1 MTELSSAAPA
11 ASRTASP
18 ATSAAAAPAAAPAVA
33 LSGEVARALADGR
46 PVVALESTIFTHG
59 LPRPRNLAVALEA
72 ERHLRAAGVVP
83 ATIGVH
89 AGVPTVGLGVEQITE
104 LAAVDGLDKV
114 SLRDLPVVAAL
125 GRHGGTTVAATAF
138 LAHRAGIRV
147 FATGGLG
154 GVHFGASESFDESAD
169 TTTLAAT
176 PVTVISAGVKSI
188 LDIRATLERFE
199 THSIPVLGYRTRKY
213 PGFYVTDSGHTV
225 NHSVESPEQAARVIE
240 ARDRLGLPQAVLI
253 ANPVDP
259 AKQLPPEE
267 LDGILAR
274 AWAAAERRG
283 VTGNATTPFLLDFIQ
298 RDTGGRSLEVN
309 VEVYRGNVR
318 LGGEIATALA
328 VGAGGAGGVGG
339 AASGDGERGG
349 GGGGGG
355 GGAASARVA
364 ESRA

>member
-1 MTELSSAAPA
+1 MTGLRPAVPATSAAPA
-11 ASRTASP
+11 AP
-18 ATSAAAAPAAAPAVA
+18 AASAASAIEV
-33 LSGEVARALADGR
+33 SEEVARALADGR

-72 ERHLRAAGVVP
+72 EERLRAAGVVP

-89 AGVPTVGLGVEQITE
+89 AGVPTVGLSTEQITE
-104 LAAVDGLDKV
+104 LSTTDGLEKV
-114 SLRDLPVVAAL
+114 SLRDLPVVAAF

-169 TTTLAAT
+169 ITTLAAT

-199 THSIPVLGYRTRKY
+199 THNVPVIGYRTRTY
-213 PGFYVTDSGHTV
+213 PGFYVSDSGHEI
-225 NHSVESPEQAARVIE
+225 NFSVESPEQAARVIE
-240 ARDRLGLPQAVLI
+240 ARDRLALPQAVLI

-267 LDGILAR
+267 LDGILTRAR
-274 AWAAAERRG
+274 AEAERQG
-283 VTGNATTPFLLDFIQ
+283 VTGNASTPFLLDFIR

-328 VGAGGAGGVGG
+328 AGGPGGMAAGAGGI
-339 AASGDGERGG
+339 
-349 GGGGGG
+349 
-355 GGAASARVA
+355 ASAVPA
-364 ESRA
+364 ETGA

>member
-1 MTELSSAAPA
+1 MTGLRP
-11 ASRTASP
+11 T
-18 ATSAAAAPAAAPAVA
+18 APAVQV
-33 LSGEVARALADGR
+33 SEEVARALAEGR

-72 ERHLRAAGVVP
+72 ERQLRAAGVVP

-89 AGVPTVGLGVEQITE
+89 AGVPTVGLSTEQITE
-104 LAAVDGLDKV
+104 LSAVDGLDKV

-147 FATGGLG
+147 FSTGGLG

-169 TTTLAAT
+169 MTTLAAT

-199 THSIPVLGYRTRKY
+199 TYNIPVIGYRTRKY
-213 PGFYVTDSGHTV
+213 PGFYVTDSGHEI
-225 NHSVESPEQAARVIE
+225 NFSVESPEQAARIIE
-240 ARDRLGLPQAVLI
+240 SRDRLELPQAVLI

-274 AWAAAERRG
+274 AWAEAERRG
-283 VTGNATTPFLLDFIQ
+283 VTGNASTPFLLDFIQ

-328 VGAGGAGGVGG
+328 AGAGSAAGDAAADGAGRGAG
-339 AASGDGERGG
+339 AAAAGD
-349 GGGGGG
+349 
-355 GGAASARVA
+355 AASAVVA
-364 ESRA
+364 DGGA

>member
-1 MTELSSAAPA
+1 MTGLPPSASSTRSTAGARSTAGTSGAPA
-11 ASRTASP
+11 IR
-18 ATSAAAAPAAAPAVA
+18 VA
-33 LSGEVARALADGR
+33 EEVVQALADGR

-72 ERHLRAAGVVP
+72 EQQLRAAGVVP

-89 AGVPTVGLGVEQITE
+89 AGVPTVGLSTEQITE
-104 LAAVDGLDKV
+104 LSATDGLDKV

-147 FATGGLG
+147 FSTGGLG

-169 TTTLAAT
+169 MTTLAAT

-199 THSIPVLGYRTRKY
+199 TLNIPVIGYRTRKY
-213 PGFYVTDSGHTV
+213 PGFYVTDSGHEI
-225 NHSVESPEQAARVIE
+225 NFSVETPEEAAKVID
-240 ARDRLGLPQAVLI
+240 ARDRLDLPQAVLI

-274 AWAAAERRG
+274 AWAEAERQG
-283 VTGNATTPFLLDFIQ
+283 ITGNASTPFLLDHIQ

-328 VGAGGAGGVGG
+328 ASAAAAADVTGGATADVTTDVTSG
-339 AASGDGERGG
+339 A
-349 GGGGGG
+349 
-355 GGAASARVA
+355 
-364 ESRA
+364 

>member
-1 MTELSSAAPA
+1 MTGLPISTPEAGGPP
-11 ASRTASP
+11 R
-18 ATSAAAAPAAAPAVA
+18 AVHVA
-33 LSGEVARALADGR
+33 DEVARAVADGR

-59 LPRPRNLAVALEA
+59 LPRPRNLAVALAAEA
-72 ERHLRAAGVVP
+72 QLRDAGVVP

-89 AGVPTVGLGVEQITE
+89 QGVPTVGLTTEQITE
-104 LAAVDGLDKV
+104 LAATDGLDKV
-114 SLRDLPVVAAL
+114 SLRDLPVVAAF

-147 FATGGLG
+147 FSTGGLG

-169 TTTLAAT
+169 LTTLAAT

-199 THSIPVLGYRTRKY
+199 TYNVPVIGYRTRRY
-213 PGFYVTDSGHTV
+213 PGFYVTDSGHEIAYRV
-225 NHSVESPEQAARVIE
+225 DSPEEAARVID
-240 ARDRLGLPQAVLI
+240 ARDALGLPQAVLI

-259 AKQLPPEE
+259 AKQLPPDE

-274 AWAAAERRG
+274 ARAEAERRG
-283 VTGNATTPFLLDFIQ
+283 ITGNAATPFLLDHIQ

-328 VGAGGAGGVGG
+328 AAAKTGA
-339 AASGDGERGG
+339 
-349 GGGGGG
+349 
-355 GGAASARVA
+355 
-364 ESRA
+364 